1 MKNPKQPHLTKCP
14 TCKGTGTVE
23 LEGALLETL
32 SKFKTPKTR
41 LSANDLHDPGAG
53 ITKNAMNNR
62 LEKLRKMDLLGRERA
77 GRVWTYYK
85 PDGEAPAAPAS
96 IPGAPTFP
104 EDAPKPPAPKKAAKG
119 DGAAAESAK
128 RAKANK
134 AKKGT
139 GISTKGTRK

>member
-14 TCKGTGTVE
+14 TCKGSGTVE

-32 SKFKTPKTR
+32 SRFKTPKTR
-41 LSANDLHDPGAG
+41 LSANDLHDPASG

-85 PDGEAPAAPAS
+85 PDGEAPAAAQPAGEVT
-96 IPGAPTFP
+96 PEAPQP
-104 EDAPKPPAPKKAAKG
+104 AAPKPNSRNRG
-119 DGAAAESAK
+119 DGRAADSAK
-128 RAKANK
+128 RAKANA

-139 GISTKGTRK
+139 GISAKGTRK